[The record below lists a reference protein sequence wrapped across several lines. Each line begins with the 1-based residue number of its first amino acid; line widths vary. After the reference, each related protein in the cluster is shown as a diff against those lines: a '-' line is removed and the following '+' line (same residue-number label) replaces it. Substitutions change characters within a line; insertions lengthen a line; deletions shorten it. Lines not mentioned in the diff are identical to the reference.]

1 MAAKS
6 WKTEREELA
15 EKIRRALNLEDDMI
29 IDEVLTSE
37 DKEDAIS
44 RIQNVER
51 DAQIAL
57 RVLEIPSFPFPR
69 KRR

>member
-1 MAAKS
+1 MSAKS
-6 WKTEREELA
+6 WKAEREELA
-15 EKIRRALNLEDDMI
+15 DKIRRALNLEDDMI

>member
-1 MAAKS
+1 MRAKS
-6 WKTEREELA
+6 WKVEREELA

-29 IDEVLTSE
+29 IDEVLTAD
-37 DKEDAIS
+37 DKEDAIQ

-57 RVLEIPSFPFPR
+57 RVLQIPSFPFPR

>member
-15 EKIRRALNLEDDMI
+15 DKIRRALNLEDDMI

-37 DKEDAIS
+37 DKKDAIS
-44 RIQNVER
+44 RIKNVER

-69 KRR
+69 TRR

>member
-1 MAAKS
+1 MSAKS
-6 WKTEREELA
+6 WKVEREELA
-15 EKIRRALNLEDDMI
+15 DKIRRALQLEDDMI

-37 DKEDAIS
+37 DKEDAIN

-57 RVLEIPSFPFPR
+57 RVLQIRSFPFPR

>member
-1 MAAKS
+1 MRAKP
-6 WKTEREELA
+6 WKIEREELA
-15 EKIRRALNLEDDMI
+15 EKIRRSLNLEDDMI

-37 DKEDAIS
+37 DKDDAIN
-44 RIQNVER
+44 RIQNIER